1 MEQQEYTVQESG
13 VDFSARVL
21 PQTSLTAVPVFEINF
36 RLTCTSHG
44 QSRCIVDVICEVES
58 RAATGYLMR
67 GLNTMAEK
75 HLEAEARCTSPSTR
89 NHRPEILDRKHHGG
103 DALGGRCKAH
113 AKPYIMKTWNPKRTT
128 LYWTLLSQTLNL

>member
-36 RLTCTSHG
+36 RLTCMSHE

-75 HLEAEARCTSPSTR
+75 HLEAEARCTSP
-89 NHRPEILDRKHHGG
+89 
-103 DALGGRCKAH
+103 
-113 AKPYIMKTWNPKRTT
+113 
-128 LYWTLLSQTLNL
+128 